1 MFSGVITIELV
12 KGSGVDCRPRE
23 GGSNGPFPFIAIR
36 YRSILVALLRRGI
49 GAFPLVAFV
58 FWGSC
63 CCVFFSR
70 GSVILVSFCCLAFF
84 LL

>member
-49 GAFPLVAFV
+49 GAFPLVAFG
-58 FWGSC
+58 FWDLLLC
-63 CCVFFSR
+63 IFSR
-70 GSVILVSFCCLAFF
+70 GSVILV
-84 LL
+84 

>member
-12 KGSGVDCRPRE
+12 KGSGVDCRPRG

-36 YRSILVALLRRGI
+36 YRFILVALLRRGI

-58 FWGSC
+58 FFWG
-63 CCVFFSR
+63 V
-70 GSVILVSFCCLAFF
+70 VAAYFF
-84 LL
+84 LVVL